1 MLDFSILDGDGGA
14 NRLRNLLIALGICL
28 WPILAVAQ
36 RPRAGGQQLVF
47 THVTVISATGAPAQP
62 DMTVVL
68 AGTRIAAIGTSKSVS
83 IPKRAR
89 VVDAKGK
96 FLIPGLWDMHAH
108 IGGEDGDDDN
118 KEKAYLSL
126 WLANGVTGIRI
137 MDGLPGHHRWRME
150 MEEGSFLAPR
160 MVIASRIIGGE
171 MSAAEAR
178 QLVRKAKQE
187 GADFVKVHD
196 GIPRDAYF
204 ALVDEARKSGLA
216 VEGHVPE
223 SITAAEASVAGQKS
237 IEHLTGVAKAAPD
250 DKQAQALFA
259 LFRIN
264 GTGQCPTLV
273 MRHSYTVLDDPGLAN
288 DPRLKYVEPSRRKSW
303 LDMQSETKSFPP
315 DELPDRRETV
325 RNETRLVG
333 EMQRAGVEILAGTD
347 AVSSAAYVLPGF
359 SLHEELAMLVQAGL
373 TPMEA
378 LQAATRNPAGF
389 LNALDNRGTVD
400 AGKLAD
406 LVLLDAD
413 PLQDIANTR
422 RINAIVINGHLI
434 DRKALDQMLAGV
446 ETVMSR

>member
-1 MLDFSILDGDGGA
+1 VLRQTRYHRAVRILFSLLVA
-14 NRLRNLLIALGICL
+14 LLLSTLRLPAERLTIVHARVID
-28 WPILAVAQ
+28 
-36 RPRAGGQQLVF
+36 
-47 THVTVISATGAPAQP
+47 TVTGAIQP
-62 DMTVVL
+62 DMAVVVE
-68 AGTRIAAIGTSKSVS
+68 GNRIATVRPFRAADSTPKSG
-83 IPKRAR
+83 RR
-89 VVDAKGK
+89 VIDAHGQY
-96 FLIPGLWDMHAH
+96 LIPGMWDMHTHVYFDSTAAEGTDL
-108 IGGEDGDDDN
+108 I
-118 KEKAYLSL
+118 LPL
-126 WLANGVTGIRI
+126 FLANGVTGIRI
-137 MDGLPGHHRWRME
+137 MDGLPAHHRWRKQ
-150 MEEGSFLAPR
+150 MEEGSLLAPR

-196 GIPRDAYF
+196 GVPRDAYF
-204 ALVDEARKSGLA
+204 ALVDEARKSALA

-250 DKQAQALFA
+250 DQQAQALFA
-259 LFRIN
+259 RFRIN
-264 GTGQCPTLV
+264 GTWQCPTLV
-273 MRHSYTVLDDPGLAN
+273 MRHSYTVLDDPGLAS

-315 DELPDRRETV
+315 DELPGRRETV
-325 RNETRLVG
+325 RNEMRLVG

-359 SLHEELAMLVQAGL
+359 SLHEEMAMLVQAGL

-400 AGKLAD
+400 EGKLAD

-434 DRKALDQMLAGV
+434 DRKALDQMLVSV
-446 ETVMSR
+446 ETVMSH

>member
-1 MLDFSILDGDGGA
+1 
-14 NRLRNLLIALGICL
+14 
-28 WPILAVAQ
+28 
-36 RPRAGGQQLVF
+36 
-47 THVTVISATGAPAQP
+47 VISATGAPAQP

-68 AGTRIAAIGTSKSVS
+68 AGARIAAIGTSKSVS

-137 MDGLPGHHRWRME
+137 MDGLPVHHGWRME
-150 MEEGSFLAPR
+150 MEEGSLLAPR

-259 LFRIN
+259 LFKDKR
-264 GTGQCPTLV
+264 
-273 MRHSYTVLDDPGLAN
+273 D
-288 DPRLKYVEPSRRKSW
+288 
-303 LDMQSETKSFPP
+303 
-315 DELPDRRETV
+315 
-325 RNETRLVG
+325 
-333 EMQRAGVEILAGTD
+333 
-347 AVSSAAYVLPGF
+347 
-359 SLHEELAMLVQAGL
+359 LAMSNARHAPQLHGL
-373 TPMEA
+373 
-378 LQAATRNPAGF
+378 G
-389 LNALDNRGTVD
+389 
-400 AGKLAD
+400 
-406 LVLLDAD
+406 
-413 PLQDIANTR
+413 
-422 RINAIVINGHLI
+422 
-434 DRKALDQMLAGV
+434 
-446 ETVMSR
+446 

>member
-137 MDGLPGHHRWRME
+137 MDGLPVHHGWRME
-150 MEEGSFLAPR
+150 MEEGSLLAPR

-196 GIPRDAYF
+196 GVPRDAYF
-204 ALVDEARKSGLA
+204 ALVDKVVNGI
-216 VEGHVPE
+216 
-223 SITAAEASVAGQKS
+223 ITKLFDA
-237 IEHLTGVAKAAPD
+237 LT
-250 DKQAQALFA
+250 
-259 LFRIN
+259 R
-264 GTGQCPTLV
+264 
-273 MRHSYTVLDDPGLAN
+273 
-288 DPRLKYVEPSRRKSW
+288 
-303 LDMQSETKSFPP
+303 
-315 DELPDRRETV
+315 
-325 RNETRLVG
+325 
-333 EMQRAGVEILAGTD
+333 
-347 AVSSAAYVLPGF
+347 
-359 SLHEELAMLVQAGL
+359 
-373 TPMEA
+373 
-378 LQAATRNPAGF
+378 
-389 LNALDNRGTVD
+389 
-400 AGKLAD
+400 
-406 LVLLDAD
+406 
-413 PLQDIANTR
+413 
-422 RINAIVINGHLI
+422 
-434 DRKALDQMLAGV
+434 
-446 ETVMSR
+446 

>member
-1 MLDFSILDGDGGA
+1 
-14 NRLRNLLIALGICL
+14 
-28 WPILAVAQ
+28 
-36 RPRAGGQQLVF
+36 
-47 THVTVISATGAPAQP
+47 
-62 DMTVVL
+62 
-68 AGTRIAAIGTSKSVS
+68 
-83 IPKRAR
+83 
-89 VVDAKGK
+89 
-96 FLIPGLWDMHAH
+96 MHAH

-137 MDGLPGHHRWRME
+137 MDGLPVHHGWRME
-150 MEEGSFLAPR
+150 MEEGSLLAPR

-196 GIPRDAYF
+196 GVPRDAYF

-223 SITAAEASVAGQKS
+223 SITAADASVAGQKS

-264 GTGQCPTLV
+264 GTWQCPTLV
-273 MRHSYTVLDDPGLAN
+273 MRHSYTVLDDPGLAS

-446 ETVMSR
+446 ETVMSH

>member
-1 MLDFSILDGDGGA
+1 METEWL
-14 NRLRNLLIALGICL
+14 NRLRKLLIALCFCL
-28 WPILAVAQ
+28 WPIAAIAQ
-36 RPRAGGQQLVF
+36 RPQVGGQQLVF

-68 AGTRIAAIGTSKSVS
+68 AGARIAAIGTSRSVS

-108 IGGEDGDDDN
+108 IGGEEGDDDN
-118 KEKAYLSL
+118 KEKAYLAL

-137 MDGLPGHHRWRME
+137 MDGLPAHHRWRKQ
-150 MEEGSFLAPR
+150 MEEGSLLAPR

-196 GIPRDAYF
+196 GVPRDAYF
-204 ALVDEARKSGLA
+204 ALVDEARKSGLP

-250 DKQAQALFA
+250 DQQAQALFA

-264 GTGQCPTLV
+264 GTWQCPTLV
-273 MRHSYTVLDDPGLAN
+273 MRHSYTVLDDPGLAS

-315 DELPDRRETV
+315 DELPGRRETV
-325 RNETRLVG
+325 RNEMRLVG
-333 EMQRAGVEILAGTD
+333 EMQRAGVGILAGTD
-347 AVSSAAYVLPGF
+347 AISSAAYVLPGF
-359 SLHEELAMLVQAGL
+359 SLHQELAMLVQAGL

-434 DRKALDQMLAGV
+434 DRKALDQMLASV
-446 ETVMSR
+446 ETVMSH

>member
-1 MLDFSILDGDGGA
+1 
-14 NRLRNLLIALGICL
+14 
-28 WPILAVAQ
+28 
-36 RPRAGGQQLVF
+36 
-47 THVTVISATGAPAQP
+47 
-62 DMTVVL
+62 
-68 AGTRIAAIGTSKSVS
+68 
-83 IPKRAR
+83 
-89 VVDAKGK
+89 
-96 FLIPGLWDMHAH
+96 
-108 IGGEDGDDDN
+108 
-118 KEKAYLSL
+118 
-126 WLANGVTGIRI
+126 
-137 MDGLPGHHRWRME
+137 
-150 MEEGSFLAPR
+150 

-196 GIPRDAYF
+196 GVPRDAYF

-273 MRHSYTVLDDPGLAN
+273 MRHSYTVLDDPGLAS
-288 DPRLKYVEPSRRKSW
+288 DRRLKYVEPSRRKSW
-303 LDMQSETKSFPP
+303 LDMQNETKSFPP

-325 RNETRLVG
+325 RNEMRLVG

-446 ETVMSR
+446 ETVMSH